1 MLGIDRNLP
10 GFQTYSIEFKRVWAG
25 VRWSPKGGTPI
36 KGDTPMDNR
45 TARNKEVSDRAKKLE
60 AQIMGHMFDMCWPEF
75 IAYCHEVGWRADRID
90 AGEAKAKVKA
100 RVVEPFR

>member
-1 MLGIDRNLP
+1 
-10 GFQTYSIEFKRVWAG
+10 
-25 VRWSPKGGTPI
+25 
-36 KGDTPMDNR
+36 MDNR
-45 TARNKEVSDRAKKLE
+45 TARNKEVRDRAKKLE

-90 AGEAKAKVKA
+90 AGDAKATVKA

>member
-1 MLGIDRNLP
+1 LDD
-10 GFQTYSIEFKRVWAG
+10 A
-25 VRWSPKGGTPI
+25 
-36 KGDTPMDNR
+36 NR
-45 TARNKEVSDRAKKLE
+45 KKLE

-90 AGEAKAKVKA
+90 AGDAKAKVKA

>member
-1 MLGIDRNLP
+1 MMLV
-10 GFQTYSIEFKRVWAG
+10 S
-25 VRWSPKGGTPI
+25 SPLGQAW
-36 KGDTPMDNR
+36 R
-45 TARNKEVSDRAKKLE
+45 RQRRKLE

-90 AGEAKAKVKA
+90 AGDAKAKVKA

>member
-1 MLGIDRNLP
+1 MAAKYAVLWTRSIGQRVMALP
-10 GFQTYSIEFKRVWAG
+10 
-25 VRWSPKGGTPI
+25 SPKGGTPI

-90 AGEAKAKVKA
+90 AGDAKAKVKA

>member
-1 MLGIDRNLP
+1 MEKHDGGEFRLDPVHWSARY
-10 GFQTYSIEFKRVWAG
+10 GFAVTLR
-25 VRWSPKGGTPI
+25 
-36 KGDTPMDNR
+36 DTPMDNP
-45 TARNKEVSDRAKKLE
+45 TARNKEVRDRAKKLE

-90 AGEAKAKVKA
+90 AGDAKAKVKA

>member
-1 MLGIDRNLP
+1 
-10 GFQTYSIEFKRVWAG
+10 
-25 VRWSPKGGTPI
+25 
-36 KGDTPMDNR
+36 
-45 TARNKEVSDRAKKLE
+45 
-60 AQIMGHMFDMCWPEF
+60 MFDMCWPEF